1 MFASRTPSRGG
12 SRRRCSTPSSTERS
26 RSWRVRAASG
36 RLTRHLV
43 DAGHRV
49 TATDASPAMLE
60 LARQMV
66 PEAEGIHRLTLPDDP
81 LPPVDAVVSVGHAP
95 N

>member
-1 MFASRTPSRGG
+1 M
-12 SRRRCSTPSSTERS
+12 
-26 RSWRVRAASG
+26 
-36 RLTRHLV
+36 
-43 DAGHRV
+43 